1 MDGFEPEGR
10 FNNSKISAQEKTGQE
25 NKRLKVSARASGSPG
40 VTNLW
45 RGVGMLREVPGRLGS
60 GSWGGCCRGRDETGA
75 AGGFAGWRRG
85 AREVLLEDSR
95 AGTGSEGGTAGGT
108 AGIRE
113 G

>member
-10 FNNSKISAQEKTGQE
+10 FTNSNPCSGENRAE
-25 NKRLKVSARASGSPG
+25 NKRPKVSARASGSPG

-45 RGVGMLREVPGRLGS
+45 RGAGMLREVPGRLGS

-85 AREVLLEDSR
+85 AREVLPEESR

>member
-1 MDGFEPEGR
+1 MLRREVQGR
-10 FNNSKISAQEKTGQE
+10 LE
-25 NKRLKVSARASGSPG
+25 SGSCG
-40 VTNLW
+40 
-45 RGVGMLREVPGRLGS
+45 ECCH
-60 GSWGGCCRGRDETGA
+60 GGDETGA

-85 AREVLLEDSR
+85 TREILLEESR